1 MALMTAW
8 PGRRIAVPALGPWAG
23 HDSLVLNRAP
33 GRDVCR
39 AAVTGV
45 LARGRRAGRKR
56 PQRLGRAF
64 TLLIGSSPYTRSAAA
79 RPGIA

>member
-33 GRDVCR
+33 AGTF
-39 AAVTGV
+39 AV
-45 LARGRRAGRKR
+45 
-56 PQRLGRAF
+56 P
-64 TLLIGSSPYTRSAAA
+64 P
-79 RPGIA
+79 